1 MAVAEAARNIVC
13 SGGVPVAI
21 TNCLNFGN
29 PYVPEVYWQFV
40 GAIKGM
46 KKSCEAFE
54 TPVTGGNVSFYNQ
67 SSDEG
72 PVFPTPTIGML
83 GILEN
88 PANKMTLDFKKEGD
102 AIYLVG
108 ESVNDIAS
116 SEYVYSYKGI
126 KATPAP
132 HFDLATEQKLQKA
145 ITSLIEN
152 KLIESAHDVSDGGL
166 LVTLA
171 ESAFPRGLGF
181 SVNSDA
187 SIRQDAFW
195 FGEAQSRVVVSVDAS
210 KKAAFESALQ
220 AQGVK
225 FSALGS
231 VQGTDIIA
239 DGAKLSSVAAA
250 YQSFDTALETALMK

>member
-1 MAVAEAARNIVC
+1 
-13 SGGVPVAI
+13 
-21 TNCLNFGN
+21 
-29 PYVPEVYWQFV
+29 
-40 GAIKGM
+40 
-46 KKSCEAFE
+46 
-54 TPVTGGNVSFYNQ
+54 
-67 SSDEG
+67 
-72 PVFPTPTIGML
+72 
-83 GILEN
+83 
-88 PANKMTLDFKKEGD
+88 
-102 AIYLVG
+102 
-108 ESVNDIAS
+108 
-116 SEYVYSYKGI
+116 
-126 KATPAP
+126 
-132 HFDLATEQKLQKA
+132 
-145 ITSLIEN
+145 
-152 KLIESAHDVSDGGL
+152 VSDGGL

-210 KKAAFESALQ
+210 KKASFEAALQ

>member
-1 MAVAEAARNIVC
+1 
-13 SGGVPVAI
+13 
-21 TNCLNFGN
+21 
-29 PYVPEVYWQFV
+29 
-40 GAIKGM
+40 M
-46 KKSCEAFE
+46 KKACEAFE

-88 PANKMTLDFKKEGD
+88 PENKMTLDFKKEGD

-152 KLIESAHDVSDGGL
+152 KLALNNKAGYYSRYGKKPINRGVARNPVDHPHGGR
-166 LVTLA
+166 A
-171 ESAFPRGLGF
+171 K
-181 SVNSDA
+181 SV
-187 SIRQDAFW
+187 
-195 FGEAQSRVVVSVDAS
+195 
-210 KKAAFESALQ
+210 K
-220 AQGVK
+220 
-225 FSALGS
+225 
-231 VQGTDIIA
+231 
-239 DGAKLSSVAAA
+239 
-250 YQSFDTALETALMK
+250 YQRTP